1 MVGWAQGTFRIHRDA
16 RTGVETVTQDSA
28 EIPAYDPASQGF
40 TKTGVRN
47 LQTDIFVQRVR
58 RETLRPVQ

>member
-1 MVGWAQGTFRIHRDA
+1 M
-16 RTGVETVTQDSA
+16 TQDSA